1 MHAVQSER
9 MMQVNSALMIHGA
22 GGGGW
27 EWDVWRRVFVA
38 AGWRVSAP
46 DLQPSAAGLGE
57 TTLDDYQAQVHVWL
71 ETRRPR
77 VVVGA
82 SLGGLL
88 ALRCHPAARGATLV
102 LVNPMPPANFA
113 GVVPLGGRYPDLVLW
128 RRSASLASTARS
140 LPDADPT
147 TWQIAWRRWRD
158 ESGAVMNA
166 ASSGV
171 PVEHPRAPI
180 LMVISD
186 GDADVPAATSR
197 ALASALGA
205 DVLACADASHVGPL
219 LGRHASD
226 IAERVL
232 AWLRLRS

>member
-1 MHAVQSER
+1 
-9 MMQVNSALMIHGA
+9 MQVKTALMIHGA

-27 EWDVWRRVFVA
+27 EWDVWRRVFAA
-38 AGWRVSAP
+38 AGWHVSAP
-46 DLQPSAAGLGE
+46 DLQPSAAGLGA
-57 TTLDDYQAQVHVWL
+57 TTLDDYESQVRHWIRTTSPCLVL
-71 ETRRPR
+71 
-77 VVVGA
+77 GA

-102 LVNPMPPANFA
+102 LVNPMSSA
-113 GVVPLGGRYPDLVLW
+113 GLPGVAPLGLRYPVLMPW
-128 RRSASLASTARS
+128 RRSASLTSTARS
-140 LPDADPT
+140 LPDAEPT
-147 TWQIAWRRWRD
+147 TWHAAWRRWRD

-166 ASSGV
+166 AASGV
-171 PVEHPRAPI
+171 PTERPDAPVLI
-180 LMVISD
+180 VISD
-186 GDADVPAATSR
+186 RDADVPAATSC